1 MKNLAWRVGEE
12 LQNIMKENANRKMR
26 KNKEVKRKLKRKKL
40 ERELDEKERVKVRD
54 GQIFREIQTS
64 KPIIIF

>member
-1 MKNLAWRVGEE
+1 MGNLAWRVGEE

-40 ERELDEKERVKVRD
+40 ERELDEKERV
-54 GQIFREIQTS
+54 S
-64 KPIIIF
+64 L